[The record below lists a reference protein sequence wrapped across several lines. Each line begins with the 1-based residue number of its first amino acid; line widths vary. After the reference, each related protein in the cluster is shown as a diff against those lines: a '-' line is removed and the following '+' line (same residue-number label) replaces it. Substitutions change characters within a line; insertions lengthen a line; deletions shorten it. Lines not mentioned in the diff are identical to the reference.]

1 MAGVSGEYASM
12 LGDTPN
18 ILLAWYM
25 KNEIDN
31 GEYTSILE
39 PGSWWMSR
47 NSTDNDIF
55 IYAWAVGNDN
65 EFAGQLDT
73 FYSSLT
79 ESAVLTLNPE
89 KKMPDAKV
97 VSKEHLHKCMK
108 NVVNIFKN
116 QNF

>member
-39 PGSWWMSR
+39 PGSWRMSR
-47 NSTDNDIF
+47 NSTDKDVF
-55 IYAWAVGNDN
+55 IYAWAVGNAN
-65 EFAGQLDT
+65 EFAGQLDI
-73 FYSSLT
+73 FYGSLT
-79 ESAVLTLNPE
+79 ESAVIPSSFA
-89 KKMPDAKV
+89 KKMPAAKV

-116 QNF
+116 